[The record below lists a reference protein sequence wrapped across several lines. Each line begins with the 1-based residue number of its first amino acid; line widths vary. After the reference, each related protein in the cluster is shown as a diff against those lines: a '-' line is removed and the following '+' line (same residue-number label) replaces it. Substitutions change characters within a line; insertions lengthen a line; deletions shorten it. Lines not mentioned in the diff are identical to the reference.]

1 MQAIL
6 ILAHKDVEHV
16 KRLALKLQRSFAIYI
31 HFDKK
36 LKLTPADQAFFEKH
50 GIHYISEV
58 SVNWGSWSIGEA
70 TVRLMQKA
78 LADPS
83 ITYVH
88 VISGQDWEIGR
99 AHV

>member
-36 LKLTPADQAFFEKH
+36 LKLTPADQAFFWKNM
-50 GIHYISEV
+50 GSTISQKYP
-58 SVNWGSWSIGEA
+58 SIGGA
-70 TVRLMQKA
+70 GASAKQQSAWCKKR
-78 LADPS
+78 
-83 ITYVH
+83 
-88 VISGQDWEIGR
+88 
-99 AHV
+99 